1 VITSSV
7 WAAKDLIPDPILK
20 MWSHFVNGYVSM
32 MQSREL
38 TEDLEEEATREMKKF
53 AKDVEKVSAGF
64 IKFVFGFS
72 FVFFFFFFF
81 FVLVKM

>member
-1 VITSSV
+1 MITSSV

-64 IKFVFGFS
+64 IKFVFGF
-72 FVFFFFFFF
+72 FFFLLLLCFG
-81 FVLVKM
+81 

>member
-20 MWSHFVNGYVSM
+20 MWSHFVNGYMSM

-72 FVFFFFFFF
+72 FVFFFLLLLLCFG
-81 FVLVKM
+81 